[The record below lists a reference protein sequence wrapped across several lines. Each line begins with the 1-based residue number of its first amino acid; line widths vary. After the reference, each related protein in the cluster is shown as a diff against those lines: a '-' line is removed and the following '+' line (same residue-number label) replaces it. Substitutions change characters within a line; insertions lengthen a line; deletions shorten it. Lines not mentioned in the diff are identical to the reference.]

1 MIEAWMVE
9 CFYHLLECHW
19 SHNQVQ
25 LSMAAL
31 PFYIQFSYKEDSPFG
46 SPYKSNE
53 QRKGSKICWSRL
65 PRILHEDDHV
75 VWAHTRECGQ
85 RGNHQLS
92 WCPHLRSMFVG
103 TWAVVFN
110 GSPPNTNKSYLPL
123 LSLLMLDNV
132 FQFQDPSVSFHTH
145 SPYWIWLHYFHE
157 ACCRHNFDLIS
168 VGHRKH
174 IVASSDKIN
183 HVMSCEISL

>member
-31 PFYIQFSYKEDSPFG
+31 PFYIQFSYKEDSPFC

-65 PRILHEDDHV
+65 HRILHEDDHV
-75 VWAHTRECGQ
+75 GWAHTRECGQ
-85 RGNHQLS
+85 HGNPQLF
-92 WCPHLRSMFVG
+92 WCPHLRSTFV
-103 TWAVVFN
+103 

-123 LSLLMLDNV
+123 LSLLMPDNV
-132 FQFQDPSVSFHTH
+132 FQFQDPSVSCRTH
-145 SPYWIWLHYFHE
+145 SPCWIWLHYYHE
-157 ACCRHNFDLIS
+157 AFCLHNFDLIS
-168 VGHRKH
+168 VEHRKH
-174 IVASSDKIN
+174 IATFSDKIN